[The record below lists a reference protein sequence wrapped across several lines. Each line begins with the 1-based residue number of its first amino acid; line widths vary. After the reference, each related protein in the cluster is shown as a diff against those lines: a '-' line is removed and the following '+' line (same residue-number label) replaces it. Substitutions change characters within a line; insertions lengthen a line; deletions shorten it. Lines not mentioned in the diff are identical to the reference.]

1 MITIDENALRLSHL
15 DMIEQQFSKLFGE
28 LLFLRVEK
36 LKRDDDFSFRY
47 YIEDREGIEGVLE
60 IPWVVY
66 ANILQGIKK
75 YNSKYYDKFIK
86 ELEING

>member
-1 MITIDENALRLSHL
+1 MITIDENALHLCHL

-47 YIEDREGIEGVLE
+47 YIEDTEAYEGVLE

-66 ANILQGIKK
+66 VNILQSLKK
-75 YNSKYYDKFIK
+75 YNPNYYDKFTK
-86 ELEING
+86 EIDE